1 MPTASGALIQ
11 HNTTRRPLLKPC
23 KRPYEFAGV
32 QLGCGASLRA
42 LRRSDEEPSISATS
56 SSFKT
61 MMECSLVMSRWMTAH
76 ATRRWCSNSSVCVC
90 VCVCVCVYVRACV
103 RASERT
109 KVLVC
114 FLYVCVR
121 VTARHIRAHTHTF
134 SLDVIGH
141 VIEEIIDEFGL
152 QVLVLAALLTPL
164 RKDHQT
170 R

>member
-1 MPTASGALIQ
+1 MRPATLAGACPASSNLIPSDLIAGAPSCPPLPPATPPCTLAPILSWHGDASGVSDMPTASGALIQ
-11 HNTTRRPLLKPC
+11 HNTTRRPC

-90 VCVCVCVYVRACV
+90 VCVCVCMCVRACV
-103 RASERT
+103 RASERS
-109 KVLVC
+109 
-114 FLYVCVR
+114 CVS
-121 VTARHIRAHTHTF
+121 A
-134 SLDVIGH
+134 
-141 VIEEIIDEFGL
+141 
-152 QVLVLAALLTPL
+152 
-164 RKDHQT
+164 
-170 R
+170 